1 MVEKHI
7 TISAA
12 GGTWVVRAQGA
23 VIAESSNALKLYEGS
38 ADPVI
43 YFPREDIGMIFL
55 EDSDQTSHCPH
66 KGDATYFHIEG
77 KSGRIENAGWS
88 YVTPKEEVSRIAGH
102 IAFYEDKATVEQL

>member
-38 ADPVI
+38 AEPVI
-43 YFPREDIGMIFL
+43 YFPRNDIGMIFL
-55 EDSDQTSHCPH
+55 EGSTKTSHCPH
-66 KGDATYFHIEG
+66 KGDASYFHIEG
-77 KSGRIENAGWS
+77 KSGRIADAAWS
-88 YVTPKEEVSRIAGH
+88 YESPKEDVARIAGH